1 MKAIMAAFLKGGFMA
16 RNNDTQPLTRPTA
29 YLFRMAVFL
38 VLGAF
43 IAFILYRQIIQA
55 FNANPPLNALII
67 GVLIIGIVLAFRGVL
82 RLFREVRWA
91 NAFLES
97 DSGVVIEREPL
108 LLLPMAKMLA
118 GRHKREALSPLS
130 LRAILDTIGLR
141 LDEARDTGR
150 YLTGL
155 LVFLGL
161 LGTFWGL
168 LDTVGSVG
176 KVIQS
181 MKAGSD
187 AALMFEELKSG
198 LAAPLAG
205 MGISFSSS
213 LFGLA
218 GSLIL
223 GFLDLQAGQ
232 AQNQF
237 YEQLE
242 NWLAGIAGPGATVPL
257 NSGLAISSASS
268 SGLAEPGLHAANVA
282 AIENLASGIQ
292 SLVVSMRSEQQLIRD
307 WVESQAQ
314 REAEMKAVLE
324 ALLAEKR
331 RG

>member
-1 MKAIMAAFLKGGFMA
+1 
-16 RNNDTQPLTRPTA
+16 
-29 YLFRMAVFL
+29 
-38 VLGAF
+38 
-43 IAFILYRQIIQA
+43 
-55 FNANPPLNALII
+55 
-67 GVLIIGIVLAFRGVL
+67 
-82 RLFREVRWA
+82 
-91 NAFLES
+91 
-97 DSGVVIEREPL
+97 
-108 LLLPMAKMLA
+108 
-118 GRHKREALSPLS
+118 
-130 LRAILDTIGLR
+130 
-141 LDEARDTGR
+141 
-150 YLTGL
+150 

-176 KVIQS
+176 KVIQT

-198 LAAPLAG
+198 LAAPLSG

-242 NWLAGIAGPGATVPL
+242 NWLAGIAGPSVTVPL
-257 NSGLAISSASS
+257 NSGVEAGGTA
-268 SGLAEPGLHAANVA
+268 LAEPSWQMANVA

-292 SLVVSMRSEQQLIRD
+292 SLVGSMRSEQQLIRD
-307 WVESQAQ
+307 WVEAQAQ
-314 REAEMKAVLE
+314 REVELKAVLE

-331 RG
+331 QG

>member
-1 MKAIMAAFLKGGFMA
+1 MV
-16 RNNDTQPLTRPTA
+16 RNSDAQPLTRPTA

-43 IAFILYRQIIQA
+43 IAFILYRPITQA

-67 GVLIIGIVLAFRGVL
+67 GVLFIGILLAFRGVG

-91 NAFLES
+91 NAFLDS
-97 DSGVVIEREPL
+97 DSGIVIEREPV
-108 LLLPMAKMLA
+108 LLLPMARMLA
-118 GRHKREALSPLS
+118 GRQRRDALSPLS
-130 LRAILDTIGLR
+130 LRAILDTVGLR

-198 LAAPLAG
+198 LAAPLGG

-218 GSLIL
+218 GSLTL

-242 NWLAGIAGPGATVPL
+242 NWLAGIAGPSVTAPLTSGVDASMGAM
-257 NSGLAISSASS
+257 
-268 SGLAEPGLHAANVA
+268 AEPSWQLANVA

-292 SLVVSMRSEQQLIRD
+292 SLVGSMRSEQQLIRD
-307 WVESQAQ
+307 WVEAQAQ
-314 REAEMKAVLE
+314 REAELRAVLE
-324 ALLAEKR
+324 ALLNEKR
-331 RG
+331 QG

>member
-1 MKAIMAAFLKGGFMA
+1 MA
-16 RNNDTQPLTRPTA
+16 RLSNTQPLTRPSA
-29 YLFRMAVFL
+29 YLLRMGVFL
-38 VLGAF
+38 TLGAL

-55 FNANPPLNALII
+55 FSANPPLNALIVA
-67 GVLIIGIVLAFRGVL
+67 VLIIGIILAFRNVMG
-82 RLFREVRWA
+82 LFREVHWA

-97 DSGVVIEREPL
+97 DNGIVLEREPVM
-108 LLLPMAKMLA
+108 LLPMARMLA
-118 GRHKREALSPLS
+118 GRSRRDALSPLT

-168 LDTVGSVG
+168 LDTVSSVG
-176 KVIQS
+176 KIIQS

-187 AALMFEELKSG
+187 AALMFEDLKSG
-198 LAAPLAG
+198 LSSPLAG

-242 NWLAGIAGPGATVPL
+242 NWLAGIAGPEVTAPFGAQPVT
-257 NSGLAISSASS
+257 SAAPA
-268 SGLAEPGLHAANVA
+268 LPEPGLAASSVA
-282 AIENLASGIQ
+282 AVENLSSGIQ
-292 SLVVSMRSEQQLIRD
+292 SLVTSMRSEQQLIRD
-307 WVESQAQ
+307 WVEAQAA
-314 REAEMKAVLE
+314 REAELKAVLE
-324 ALLAEKR
+324 ALLFELR
-331 RG
+331 RR

>member
-1 MKAIMAAFLKGGFMA
+1 MF
-16 RNNDTQPLTRPTA
+16 RSNDTMPLTKPTA
-29 YLFRMAVFL
+29 YLLRMVVFL

-55 FNANPPLNALII
+55 FNANPSLNALIF
-67 GVLIIGIVLAFRGVL
+67 GVLIVGMVLAFRSVT
-82 RLFREVRWA
+82 RLYREIEWA

-97 DSGVVIEREPL
+97 DSGIVIEREPV
-108 LLLPMAKMLA
+108 LLLPMARMLA
-118 GRHKREALSPLS
+118 GRSKREALSPLS
-130 LRAILDTIGLR
+130 LRAILDTIGMR
-141 LDEARDTGR
+141 LDESRDTGR

-187 AALMFEELKSG
+187 AALMFEELKAG
-198 LAAPLAG
+198 LSAPLAG

-218 GSLIL
+218 GSLVV

-242 NWLAGIAGPGATVPL
+242 NFLASVAGPEATIGETAVTT
-257 NSGLAISSASS
+257 S
-268 SGLAEPGLHAANVA
+268 SGLLEPSLAAANVA
-282 AIENLASGIQ
+282 AIENLAAGIQ
-292 SLVVSMRSEQQLIRD
+292 SLVTNMRAEQQLIRD
-307 WVESQAQ
+307 WVEAQAA
-314 REAEMKAVLE
+314 REAEIKSVLTALHKAIDG
-324 ALLAEKR
+324 K
-331 RG
+331 G

>member
-1 MKAIMAAFLKGGFMA
+1 MF
-16 RNNDTQPLTRPTA
+16 RSNDTMPLTKPTA
-29 YLFRMAVFL
+29 YLVRMVVFL

-55 FNANPPLNALII
+55 FNANPSLNALIF
-67 GVLIIGIVLAFRGVL
+67 GVLIVGMVLAFRSVT
-82 RLFREVRWA
+82 RLYREIEWA

-97 DSGVVIEREPL
+97 DSGIVIEREPV
-108 LLLPMAKMLA
+108 LLLPMARMLA
-118 GRHKREALSPLS
+118 GRSKREALSPLS
-130 LRAILDTIGLR
+130 LRAILDTIGMR
-141 LDEARDTGR
+141 LDESRDTGR

-187 AALMFEELKSG
+187 AALMFEELKAG
-198 LAAPLAG
+198 LSAPLAG

-218 GSLIL
+218 GSLVV

-242 NWLAGIAGPGATVPL
+242 NFLASVAGPEATIGETAVTT
-257 NSGLAISSASS
+257 S
-268 SGLAEPGLHAANVA
+268 SGLLEPSLAAANVA
-282 AIENLASGIQ
+282 AIENLAAGIQ
-292 SLVVSMRSEQQLIRD
+292 SLVTNMRAEQQLIRD
-307 WVESQAQ
+307 WVEAQAA
-314 REAEMKAVLE
+314 REAEIKSVLTALHKAIDG
-324 ALLAEKR
+324 K
-331 RG
+331 G

>member
-1 MKAIMAAFLKGGFMA
+1 MF
-16 RNNDTQPLTRPTA
+16 RSNDTMPLTKPTA
-29 YLFRMAVFL
+29 YLVRMVVFL

-55 FNANPPLNALII
+55 FNANPSLNALIF
-67 GVLIIGIVLAFRGVL
+67 GVLIVGMVLAFRSVT
-82 RLFREVRWA
+82 RLYREIEWA

-97 DSGVVIEREPL
+97 DSGIVIEREPV
-108 LLLPMAKMLA
+108 LLLPMARMLA
-118 GRHKREALSPLS
+118 GRSKREALSPLS
-130 LRAILDTIGLR
+130 LRAILDTIGMR
-141 LDEARDTGR
+141 LDESRDTGR

-187 AALMFEELKSG
+187 AALMFEELKAG
-198 LAAPLAG
+198 LSAPLAG

-218 GSLIL
+218 GSLVV

-242 NWLAGIAGPGATVPL
+242 NFLASVAGPEATTGETAVTT
-257 NSGLAISSASS
+257 S
-268 SGLAEPGLHAANVA
+268 SGLPEPSLAAANVA
-282 AIENLASGIQ
+282 AIENLAAGIQ
-292 SLVVSMRSEQQLIRD
+292 SLVTNMRAEQQLIRD
-307 WVESQAQ
+307 WVEAQAA
-314 REAEMKAVLE
+314 REAEIKTVLTALHKAIDG
-324 ALLAEKR
+324 K
-331 RG
+331 G

>member
-1 MKAIMAAFLKGGFMA
+1 MF
-16 RNNDTQPLTRPTA
+16 RSNDTLPLTKPTA
-29 YLFRMAVFL
+29 YLVRMVVFL

-55 FNANPPLNALII
+55 FNANPSLNALIF
-67 GVLIIGIVLAFRGVL
+67 GVLIIGLVLAFRSVT
-82 RLFREVRWA
+82 RLYREIEWA

-97 DSGVVIEREPL
+97 DSGIVIEREPV
-108 LLLPMAKMLA
+108 LLLPMARMLA
-118 GRHKREALSPLS
+118 GRSKREALSPLS
-130 LRAILDTIGLR
+130 LRAILDTVGMR
-141 LDEARDTGR
+141 LDETRDTGR

-181 MKAGSD
+181 MKTGSD
-187 AALMFEELKSG
+187 AALMFEELKAG
-198 LAAPLAG
+198 LAAPLGG

-218 GSLIL
+218 GSLVV

-242 NWLAGIAGPGATVPL
+242 NFLASVAGPEAP
-257 NSGLAISSASS
+257 SGETAGTTAMGLPEPSLA
-268 SGLAEPGLHAANVA
+268 AANVA
-282 AIENLASGIQ
+282 AIENLAAGIQ
-292 SLVVSMRSEQQLIRD
+292 SLVTNMRAEQQLIRD
-307 WVESQAQ
+307 WVEAQAA
-314 REAEMKAVLE
+314 REAEIKSVLTALHKAIDG
-324 ALLAEKR
+324 K
-331 RG
+331 G

>member
-1 MKAIMAAFLKGGFMA
+1 MFRSK
-16 RNNDTQPLTRPTA
+16 DTMPLTKPTA
-29 YLFRMAVFL
+29 YLVRMAVFL

-43 IAFILYRQIIQA
+43 IAFILYREIIQA
-55 FNANPPLNALII
+55 FNANPSLNALIF
-67 GVLIIGIVLAFRGVL
+67 GVLIVGLVLAIRSVT
-82 RLFREVRWA
+82 RLYREIEWA

-97 DSGVVIEREPL
+97 DSGIVIEREPV
-108 LLLPMAKMLA
+108 LLLPMARLLA
-118 GRHKREALSPLS
+118 GRSKREALSPLS
-130 LRAILDTIGLR
+130 LRAILDSIGMR
-141 LDEARDTGR
+141 LDETRDTGR

-187 AALMFEELKSG
+187 AALMFEELKAG
-198 LAAPLAG
+198 LAAPLGG

-218 GSLIL
+218 GSLVV

-242 NWLAGIAGPGATVPL
+242 NFLASIAGPEAV
-257 NSGLAISSASS
+257 SGEPNISS
-268 SGLAEPGLHAANVA
+268 SGLPEPSLAAANVA

-292 SLVVSMRSEQQLIRD
+292 SLVTNMRAEQQLIRD
-307 WVESQAQ
+307 WVEAQAA
-314 REAEMKAVLE
+314 REAEIKAVLS
-324 ALLAEKR
+324 ALHKAIDGK
-331 RG
+331 G

>member
-1 MKAIMAAFLKGGFMA
+1 MFRAK
-16 RNNDTQPLTRPTA
+16 DTMPLSSPSA
-29 YLFRMAVFL
+29 YIVRMAVFL

-43 IAFILYRQIIQA
+43 IAFILYRQIVQA
-55 FNANPPLNALII
+55 FSANPSLNALIF
-67 GVLIIGIVLAFRGVL
+67 GVLAIGIVLSFRAVT
-82 RLFREVRWA
+82 RLFREVEWA

-97 DSGVVIEREPL
+97 DTGLVIDREPV
-108 LLLPMAKMLA
+108 LLLPMARMLA
-118 GRHKREALSPLS
+118 GRSKRDALSPLS
-130 LRAILDTIGLR
+130 LRAILDTIGMR

-168 LDTVGSVG
+168 LETVGSVG

-181 MKAGSD
+181 MKTGTD
-187 AALMFEELKSG
+187 AALMFEELKAG
-198 LAAPLAG
+198 LAAPLGG

-223 GFLDLQAGQ
+223 GFLDLQAGH

-242 NWLAGIAGPGATVPL
+242 NWLASIAGPEGGTPVLSSTGAVD
-257 NSGLAISSASS
+257 GLPEPS
-268 SGLAEPGLHAANVA
+268 LAAANVA
-282 AIENLASGIQ
+282 AIENLAAGIQ
-292 SLVVSMRSEQQLIRD
+292 SIVANMRAEQQLVRD
-307 WVESQAQ
+307 WVEAQAV
-314 REAEMKAVLE
+314 REAEIKKVLSALHKAIE
-324 ALLAEKR
+324 GKD
-331 RG
+331 

>member
-1 MKAIMAAFLKGGFMA
+1 MF
-16 RNNDTQPLTRPTA
+16 RSNDTMPLTKPTA
-29 YLFRMAVFL
+29 YLVRMLVFL

-55 FNANPPLNALII
+55 FNANPSLNALIF
-67 GVLIIGIVLAFRGVL
+67 GVLIVGMVLAFRSVT
-82 RLFREVRWA
+82 RLYREIEWA

-97 DSGVVIEREPL
+97 DSGIVIEREPV
-108 LLLPMAKMLA
+108 LLLPMARMLA
-118 GRHKREALSPLS
+118 GRSKREALSPLS
-130 LRAILDTIGLR
+130 LRAILDTIGMR
-141 LDEARDTGR
+141 LDETRDTGR

-181 MKAGSD
+181 MKTGSD
-187 AALMFEELKSG
+187 AALMFEELKAG
-198 LAAPLAG
+198 LTAPLGG

-218 GSLIL
+218 GSLVV

-232 AQNQF
+232 SQNQF

-242 NWLAGIAGPGATVPL
+242 NFLASVAGPEATTGEPAVAT
-257 NSGLAISSASS
+257 SAGLPEPS
-268 SGLAEPGLHAANVA
+268 LAAANVA
-282 AIENLASGIQ
+282 AIENLAAGIQ
-292 SLVVSMRSEQQLIRD
+292 SLVTNMRAEQQLIRD
-307 WVESQAQ
+307 WVEAQAA
-314 REAEMKAVLE
+314 REAEIKSVLSALHKAIDG
-324 ALLAEKR
+324 K
-331 RG
+331 G

>member
-1 MKAIMAAFLKGGFMA
+1 MFRSK
-16 RNNDTQPLTRPTA
+16 DTMPLTKPTA
-29 YLFRMAVFL
+29 YLVRMVVFL

-55 FNANPPLNALII
+55 FNANPSLNALIFAVLAI
-67 GVLIIGIVLAFRGVL
+67 GLVLAFRSVT
-82 RLFREVRWA
+82 RLYREIEWA

-97 DSGVVIEREPL
+97 DSGIVIEREPV
-108 LLLPMAKMLA
+108 LLLPMARMLA
-118 GRHKREALSPLS
+118 GRSKREALSPLS
-130 LRAILDTIGLR
+130 LRAILDTIGMR
-141 LDEARDTGR
+141 LDESRDTGR

-181 MKAGSD
+181 MKTGSD
-187 AALMFEELKSG
+187 AALMFEELKAG
-198 LAAPLAG
+198 LAAPLGG

-218 GSLIL
+218 GSLVV
-223 GFLDLQAGQ
+223 GFLDLQAGH

-242 NWLAGIAGPGATVPL
+242 NFLASIAGPESTTSEASAASPT
-257 NSGLAISSASS
+257 GLPEPS
-268 SGLAEPGLHAANVA
+268 LAAANVA

-292 SLVVSMRSEQQLIRD
+292 SLVTNMRAEQQLIRD
-307 WVESQAQ
+307 WVEAQAA
-314 REAEMKAVLE
+314 RESEIKAVLT
-324 ALLAEKR
+324 ALHKAIDGK
-331 RG
+331 G

>member
-1 MKAIMAAFLKGGFMA
+1 MF
-16 RNNDTQPLTRPTA
+16 RSNDTMPLTKPTA
-29 YLFRMAVFL
+29 YLVRMVVFL

-55 FNANPPLNALII
+55 FNANPSLNALIF
-67 GVLIIGIVLAFRGVL
+67 GVLIVGLVLAFRSVT
-82 RLFREVRWA
+82 RLYREIEWA

-97 DSGVVIEREPL
+97 DSGIVIEREPV
-108 LLLPMAKMLA
+108 LLLPMARMLA
-118 GRHKREALSPLS
+118 GRSKREALSPLS
-130 LRAILDTIGLR
+130 LRAILDTIGMR
-141 LDEARDTGR
+141 LDETRDTGR

-181 MKAGSD
+181 MKTGSD
-187 AALMFEELKSG
+187 AALMFEELKAG
-198 LAAPLAG
+198 LAAPLGG

-218 GSLIL
+218 GSLVV

-242 NWLAGIAGPGATVPL
+242 NFLASVAGPEATTGETAVAT
-257 NSGLAISSASS
+257 SAGLPEPS
-268 SGLAEPGLHAANVA
+268 LAAANVA
-282 AIENLASGIQ
+282 AIENLAAGIQ
-292 SLVVSMRSEQQLIRD
+292 SLVTNMRAEQQLIRD
-307 WVESQAQ
+307 WVEAQAA
-314 REAEMKAVLE
+314 REAEIKSVLTALHKAIDG
-324 ALLAEKR
+324 K
-331 RG
+331 G

>member
-1 MKAIMAAFLKGGFMA
+1 MFRSK
-16 RNNDTQPLTRPTA
+16 DTMPLTKPTA
-29 YLFRMAVFL
+29 YLVRMVVFL

-55 FNANPPLNALII
+55 FNANPSLNALIF
-67 GVLIIGIVLAFRGVL
+67 GVLIVGLVLAIRSVT
-82 RLFREVRWA
+82 RLYREIEWA

-97 DSGVVIEREPL
+97 DSGIVIEREPV
-108 LLLPMAKMLA
+108 LLLPMARMLA
-118 GRHKREALSPLS
+118 GRSKREALSPLS
-130 LRAILDTIGLR
+130 LRAILDTIGMR
-141 LDEARDTGR
+141 LDETRDTGR

-181 MKAGSD
+181 MKTGSD
-187 AALMFEELKSG
+187 AALMFEELKAG
-198 LAAPLAG
+198 LAAPLGG

-218 GSLIL
+218 GSLVV

-242 NWLAGIAGPGATVPL
+242 NFLASIAGPEAV
-257 NSGLAISSASS
+257 SGETNSASAA
-268 SGLAEPGLHAANVA
+268 GLPEPSLAAANVA

-292 SLVVSMRSEQQLIRD
+292 SLVTNMRAEQQLIRD
-307 WVESQAQ
+307 WVEAQAA
-314 REAEMKAVLE
+314 REAEIKAVLS
-324 ALLAEKR
+324 ALHKAIDGK
-331 RG
+331 G

>member
-1 MKAIMAAFLKGGFMA
+1 MF
-16 RNNDTQPLTRPTA
+16 RSNDTMPLTKPTA
-29 YLFRMAVFL
+29 YLVRMVVFL

-55 FNANPPLNALII
+55 FNANPSLNSLIF
-67 GVLIIGIVLAFRGVL
+67 GVLIVGLVLAFRSVT
-82 RLFREVRWA
+82 RLYREIEWA

-97 DSGVVIEREPL
+97 DSGIVIEREPV
-108 LLLPMAKMLA
+108 LLLPMARMLA
-118 GRHKREALSPLS
+118 GRSKREALSPLS
-130 LRAILDTIGLR
+130 LRAILDTIGMR
-141 LDEARDTGR
+141 LDETRDTGR

-181 MKAGSD
+181 MKTGSD
-187 AALMFEELKSG
+187 AALMFEELKAG
-198 LAAPLAG
+198 LAAPLGG

-218 GSLIL
+218 GSLVV

-242 NWLAGIAGPGATVPL
+242 NFLASVAGPEATTGETAVAT
-257 NSGLAISSASS
+257 SAGLPEPS
-268 SGLAEPGLHAANVA
+268 LAAANVA
-282 AIENLASGIQ
+282 AIENLAAGIQ
-292 SLVVSMRSEQQLIRD
+292 SLVTNMRAEQQLIRD
-307 WVESQAQ
+307 WVEAQAA
-314 REAEMKAVLE
+314 REAEIKSVLTALHKAIDG
-324 ALLAEKR
+324 K
-331 RG
+331 G

>member
-1 MKAIMAAFLKGGFMA
+1 MF
-16 RNNDTQPLTRPTA
+16 RSNDTMPLTKPTA
-29 YLFRMAVFL
+29 YLVRMVVFL

-55 FNANPPLNALII
+55 FNANPSLNALIF
-67 GVLIIGIVLAFRGVL
+67 GVLIVGLVLAFRSVT
-82 RLFREVRWA
+82 RLYREIEWA

-97 DSGVVIEREPL
+97 DSGIVIEREPV
-108 LLLPMAKMLA
+108 LLLPMARMLA
-118 GRHKREALSPLS
+118 GRSKREALSPLS
-130 LRAILDTIGLR
+130 LRAILDTIGMR
-141 LDEARDTGR
+141 LDETRDTGR

-181 MKAGSD
+181 MKTGSD
-187 AALMFEELKSG
+187 AALMFEELKAG
-198 LAAPLAG
+198 LAAPLGG

-218 GSLIL
+218 GSLVV

-242 NWLAGIAGPGATVPL
+242 NFLASVAGPEATTGETAVAT
-257 NSGLAISSASS
+257 SAGLPEPS
-268 SGLAEPGLHAANVA
+268 LAAANVA
-282 AIENLASGIQ
+282 AIENLAAGIQ
-292 SLVVSMRSEQQLIRD
+292 SLVTNMRAEQQLIRD
-307 WVESQAQ
+307 WVEAQAA
-314 REAEMKAVLE
+314 REAEIKTVLTALHKAIDR
-324 ALLAEKR
+324 K
-331 RG
+331 G

>member
-1 MKAIMAAFLKGGFMA
+1 V
-16 RNNDTQPLTRPTA
+16 
-29 YLFRMAVFL
+29 VFL

-55 FNANPPLNALII
+55 FNANPSLNALIF
-67 GVLIIGIVLAFRGVL
+67 GVLIVGMVLAFRSVT
-82 RLFREVRWA
+82 RLYREIEWA

-97 DSGVVIEREPL
+97 DSGIVIEREPV
-108 LLLPMAKMLA
+108 LLLPMARMLA
-118 GRHKREALSPLS
+118 GRSKREALSPLS
-130 LRAILDTIGLR
+130 LRAILDTIGMR
-141 LDEARDTGR
+141 LDETRDTGR

-181 MKAGSD
+181 MKTGSD
-187 AALMFEELKSG
+187 AALMFEELKAG
-198 LAAPLAG
+198 LAAPLGG

-218 GSLIL
+218 GSLVV

-242 NWLAGIAGPGATVPL
+242 NFLASVAGPEATIGEPAVAT
-257 NSGLAISSASS
+257 SAGLPEPS
-268 SGLAEPGLHAANVA
+268 LAAANVA
-282 AIENLASGIQ
+282 AIENLAAGIQ
-292 SLVVSMRSEQQLIRD
+292 SLVTNMRAEQQLIRD
-307 WVESQAQ
+307 WVEAQAA
-314 REAEMKAVLE
+314 REAEIKSVLSALHKAIDG
-324 ALLAEKR
+324 K
-331 RG
+331 G

>member
-1 MKAIMAAFLKGGFMA
+1 MF
-16 RNNDTQPLTRPTA
+16 RSNDTMPLTKPTA
-29 YLFRMAVFL
+29 YLVRMLVFL

-55 FNANPPLNALII
+55 FNANPSLNALIF
-67 GVLIIGIVLAFRGVL
+67 GVLIVGMVLAFRSVT
-82 RLFREVRWA
+82 RLYREIEWA

-97 DSGVVIEREPL
+97 DSGIVIEREPV
-108 LLLPMAKMLA
+108 LLLPMARMLA
-118 GRHKREALSPLS
+118 GRSKREALSPLS
-130 LRAILDTIGLR
+130 LRAILDTIGMR
-141 LDEARDTGR
+141 LDETRDTGR

-181 MKAGSD
+181 MKTGSD
-187 AALMFEELKSG
+187 AALMFEELKAG
-198 LAAPLAG
+198 LAAPLGG

-218 GSLIL
+218 GSLVV

-232 AQNQF
+232 SQNQF

-242 NWLAGIAGPGATVPL
+242 NFLASVAGPEATTGEPAVAT
-257 NSGLAISSASS
+257 SAGLPEPS
-268 SGLAEPGLHAANVA
+268 LAAANVA
-282 AIENLASGIQ
+282 AIENLAAGIQ
-292 SLVVSMRSEQQLIRD
+292 SLVTNMRAEQQLIRD
-307 WVESQAQ
+307 WVEAQAA
-314 REAEMKAVLE
+314 REAEIKSVLSALHKAIDG
-324 ALLAEKR
+324 K
-331 RG
+331 G

>member
-1 MKAIMAAFLKGGFMA
+1 MF
-16 RNNDTQPLTRPTA
+16 RSNDTMPLTKPTA
-29 YLFRMAVFL
+29 YLVRMVVFL

-55 FNANPPLNALII
+55 FNANPSLNALIF
-67 GVLIIGIVLAFRGVL
+67 GVLIVGLVLAFRSVT
-82 RLFREVRWA
+82 RLYREIEWA

-97 DSGVVIEREPL
+97 DSGIVIEREPV
-108 LLLPMAKMLA
+108 LLLPMARMLA
-118 GRHKREALSPLS
+118 GRSKREALSPLS
-130 LRAILDTIGLR
+130 LRAILDTIGMR
-141 LDEARDTGR
+141 LDETRDTGR

-181 MKAGSD
+181 MKTGSD
-187 AALMFEELKSG
+187 AALMFEELKAG
-198 LAAPLAG
+198 LAAPLGG

-218 GSLIL
+218 GSLVV

-242 NWLAGIAGPGATVPL
+242 NFLASVAGTEATTGETAV
-257 NSGLAISSASS
+257 ATS
-268 SGLAEPGLHAANVA
+268 SGLPEPSLAAANVA
-282 AIENLASGIQ
+282 AIENLAAGIQ
-292 SLVVSMRSEQQLIRD
+292 SLVTNMRAEQQLIRD
-307 WVESQAQ
+307 WVEAQAA
-314 REAEMKAVLE
+314 REAEIKSVLSALHKAIDG
-324 ALLAEKR
+324 K
-331 RG
+331 G

>member
-1 MKAIMAAFLKGGFMA
+1 MF
-16 RNNDTQPLTRPTA
+16 RSNDTIPLTKPTA
-29 YLFRMAVFL
+29 YLVRMVVFL

-55 FNANPPLNALII
+55 FNANPSLNALIF
-67 GVLIIGIVLAFRGVL
+67 GVLIVGMVLAFRSVT
-82 RLFREVRWA
+82 RLYREIEWA

-97 DSGVVIEREPL
+97 DSGIVIEREPVL
-108 LLLPMAKMLA
+108 ILPMARMLA
-118 GRHKREALSPLS
+118 GRSKREALSPLS
-130 LRAILDTIGLR
+130 LRAILDTIGMR
-141 LDEARDTGR
+141 LDETRDTGR

-181 MKAGSD
+181 MKTGSD
-187 AALMFEELKSG
+187 AALMFEELKAG
-198 LAAPLAG
+198 LAAPLGG

-218 GSLIL
+218 GSLVV

-242 NWLAGIAGPGATVPL
+242 NFLASVAGPEATIGEPAVAT
-257 NSGLAISSASS
+257 SAGLPEPS
-268 SGLAEPGLHAANVA
+268 LAAANVA
-282 AIENLASGIQ
+282 AIENLAAGIQ
-292 SLVVSMRSEQQLIRD
+292 SLVTNMRAEQQLIRD
-307 WVESQAQ
+307 WVEAQAA
-314 REAEMKAVLE
+314 REAEIKSVLSALHKAIDG
-324 ALLAEKR
+324 K
-331 RG
+331 G

>member
-1 MKAIMAAFLKGGFMA
+1 MF
-16 RNNDTQPLTRPTA
+16 RSNDTMPLTKPTA
-29 YLFRMAVFL
+29 YLVRMVVFL

-55 FNANPPLNALII
+55 FNANPSLNALIF
-67 GVLIIGIVLAFRGVL
+67 GVLIVGMVLAFRSVT
-82 RLFREVRWA
+82 RLYREIEWA

-97 DSGVVIEREPL
+97 DSGIVIEREPV
-108 LLLPMAKMLA
+108 LLLPMARMLA
-118 GRHKREALSPLS
+118 GRSKREALSPLS
-130 LRAILDTIGLR
+130 LRAILDTIGMR
-141 LDEARDTGR
+141 LDETRDTGR

-181 MKAGSD
+181 MKTGSD
-187 AALMFEELKSG
+187 AALMFEELKAG
-198 LAAPLAG
+198 LAAPLGG

-218 GSLIL
+218 GSLVV

-242 NWLAGIAGPGATVPL
+242 NFLASVAGPEATTGEPAVAT
-257 NSGLAISSASS
+257 SAGLPEPS
-268 SGLAEPGLHAANVA
+268 LAAANVA
-282 AIENLASGIQ
+282 AIENLAAGIQ
-292 SLVVSMRSEQQLIRD
+292 SLVTNMRAEQQLIRD
-307 WVESQAQ
+307 WVEAQAA
-314 REAEMKAVLE
+314 REAEIKSVLSALHKAIDG
-324 ALLAEKR
+324 K
-331 RG
+331 G

>member
-1 MKAIMAAFLKGGFMA
+1 MA
-16 RNNDTQPLTRPTA
+16 RDSDTQPLTRPTA
-29 YLFRMAVFL
+29 YLLRMSVFL

-43 IAFILYRQIIQA
+43 IAFILYRSIIQA

-67 GVLIIGIVLAFRGVL
+67 GVLVIGVVLAFRGVL

-97 DSGVVIEREPL
+97 DTGVVLEREPV

-198 LAAPLAG
+198 LAAPLGG

-223 GFLDLQAGQ
+223 GFLDLQAAQ

-257 NSGLAISSASS
+257 ASGLPV
-268 SGLAEPGLHAANVA
+268 SGGLPEPGLQAANVA
-282 AIENLASGIQ
+282 AIENLSSFIQ
-292 SLVVSMRSEQQLIRD
+292 SMVQTMRAEQQLIRD
-307 WVESQAQ
+307 WVEAQAR
-314 REAEMKAVLE
+314 REAEIKAVLE
-324 ALLAEKR
+324 ALLNEKR

>member
-1 MKAIMAAFLKGGFMA
+1 MA
-16 RNNDTQPLTRPTA
+16 RNSDAQPLMRPTA
-29 YLFRMAVFL
+29 YLFRMAIFL

-43 IAFILYRQIIQA
+43 VAFILYRSILQA
-55 FNANPPLNALII
+55 FNANPPLNALIL
-67 GVLIIGIVLAFRGVL
+67 GVLLIGIVLAFRGVI

-91 NAFLES
+91 NAFLDS
-97 DSGVVIEREPL
+97 DSGVVLEREPV
-108 LLLPMAKMLA
+108 LLLPMARMLA
-118 GRHKREALSPLS
+118 GRQRREALSPLS

-198 LAAPLAG
+198 LAAPLGG

-242 NWLAGIAGPGATVPL
+242 NWLAGIAGPSVTVPL
-257 NSGLAISSASS
+257 NSGVEA
-268 SGLAEPGLHAANVA
+268 SGLAEPGWQAANVA

-292 SLVVSMRSEQQLIRD
+292 SLVGSMRSEQQLIRD
-307 WVESQAQ
+307 WVEAQAQ
-314 REAEMKAVLE
+314 REAELKAVLE

-331 RG
+331 QG

>member
-1 MKAIMAAFLKGGFMA
+1 MA
-16 RNNDTQPLTRPTA
+16 RNSDAQPLMRPTA

-43 IAFILYRQIIQA
+43 VAFILYRPIIQA
-55 FNANPPLNALII
+55 FNANPPLNALIM
-67 GVLIIGIVLAFRGVL
+67 GVLLIGIVLAFKGVI

-97 DSGVVIEREPL
+97 DSGVVIEREPV
-108 LLLPMAKMLA
+108 LLLPMARMLA
-118 GRHKREALSPLS
+118 GRQRREALSPLS

-198 LAAPLAG
+198 LAAPLGG

-242 NWLAGIAGPGATVPL
+242 NWLAGIAGPAVTLPLTSGVEASGAV
-257 NSGLAISSASS
+257 
-268 SGLAEPGLHAANVA
+268 LAEPSWQAANVA

-292 SLVVSMRSEQQLIRD
+292 SLVGSMRSEQQLIRD
-307 WVESQAQ
+307 WDEAQAQ
-314 REAEMKAVLE
+314 REAELKAVLE

-331 RG
+331 QG

>member
-1 MKAIMAAFLKGGFMA
+1 M
-16 RNNDTQPLTRPTA
+16 PLTKPTA
-29 YLFRMAVFL
+29 YLVRMAVFL

-55 FNANPPLNALII
+55 FNANPSLNALIF
-67 GVLIIGIVLAFRGVL
+67 GVLIVGLVLAIRSVT
-82 RLFREVRWA
+82 RLYREIEWA

-97 DSGVVIEREPL
+97 DSGIVIEREPV
-108 LLLPMAKMLA
+108 LLLPMARLLA
-118 GRHKREALSPLS
+118 GRSKREALSPLS
-130 LRAILDTIGLR
+130 LRAILDSIGMR
-141 LDEARDTGR
+141 LDETRDTGR

-181 MKAGSD
+181 MKTGSD
-187 AALMFEELKSG
+187 AALMFEELKAG
-198 LAAPLAG
+198 LAAPLGG

-218 GSLIL
+218 GSLVV

-242 NWLAGIAGPGATVPL
+242 NFLASIAGPEAV
-257 NSGLAISSASS
+257 SGETNGVSAAGLPEPSLA
-268 SGLAEPGLHAANVA
+268 AANVA

-292 SLVVSMRSEQQLIRD
+292 SLVTNMRAEQQLIRD
-307 WVESQAQ
+307 WVEAQAA
-314 REAEMKAVLE
+314 REAEIKAVLS
-324 ALLAEKR
+324 ALHKAIDGK
-331 RG
+331 G

>member
-1 MKAIMAAFLKGGFMA
+1 MF
-16 RNNDTQPLTRPTA
+16 RSNDTMPLTKPTA
-29 YLFRMAVFL
+29 YLVRMVVFL

-55 FNANPPLNALII
+55 FNANPSLNALIF
-67 GVLIIGIVLAFRGVL
+67 GVLIVGLVLAFRSVT
-82 RLFREVRWA
+82 RLYREIEWA

-97 DSGVVIEREPL
+97 DSGIVIEREPV
-108 LLLPMAKMLA
+108 LLLPMARMLA
-118 GRHKREALSPLS
+118 GRSKREALSPLS
-130 LRAILDTIGLR
+130 LRAILDTIGMR
-141 LDEARDTGR
+141 LDETRDTGR

-181 MKAGSD
+181 MKTGSD
-187 AALMFEELKSG
+187 AALMFEELKAG
-198 LAAPLAG
+198 LAAPLGG

-218 GSLIL
+218 GSLVV

-242 NWLAGIAGPGATVPL
+242 NFLASVAGTEATTGETAVAT
-257 NSGLAISSASS
+257 SAGLPEPS
-268 SGLAEPGLHAANVA
+268 LAAANVA
-282 AIENLASGIQ
+282 AIENLAAGIQ
-292 SLVVSMRSEQQLIRD
+292 SLVTNMRAEQQLIRD
-307 WVESQAQ
+307 WVEAQAA
-314 REAEMKAVLE
+314 REAEIKSVLTALHKAIDG
-324 ALLAEKR
+324 K
-331 RG
+331 G